1 MAFSERMAEQ
11 LAALLGRERGCT
23 MCLVPFGDT
32 RSIFR
37 EVSIYK
43 GSKSKK
49 DPFRGKE
56 DIHQRRIFL

>member
-1 MAFSERMAEQ
+1 
-11 LAALLGRERGCT
+11 

-56 DIHQRRIFL
+56 DIHQKRIFL